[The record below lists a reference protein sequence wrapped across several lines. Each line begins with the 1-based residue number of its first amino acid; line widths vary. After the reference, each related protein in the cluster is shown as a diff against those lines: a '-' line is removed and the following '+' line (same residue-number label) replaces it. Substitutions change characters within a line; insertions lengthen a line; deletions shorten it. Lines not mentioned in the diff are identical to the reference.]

1 MSQGRVAMHVHSLG
15 EEERGGT
22 KHNPEKCLAEQGCR
36 VGKGGGHSSA
46 LGQSCWDGKGRGHSS
61 ALGQGCR
68 DGKGGGHTSVL
79 QNRGG
84 VGMERAETTAQ
95 HCRTEV

>member
-46 LGQSCWDGKGRGHSS
+46 L
-61 ALGQGCR
+61 
-68 DGKGGGHTSVL
+68 
-79 QNRGG
+79 QNRG
-84 VGMERAETTAQ
+84 VAMERAEATAQ
-95 HCRTEV
+95 YWGRA